1 MSEREKGKRK
11 ILRGAVATSR
21 RVRFRRRLES
31 MPMDIA
37 PHRDAIEAWLILL
50 RAPQLSAS
58 RVRELVE
65 RHGDPRRAL
74 DAARRG
80 ECVEHATTRA
90 WLRRPDREALASD
103 LAWLAIDG
111 HALLTIDSDDFPP
124 LLRETPGAPPGL
136 FVAGDAG
143 ALWQPQVAI
152 VGSRNA
158 SQSGLANAKSFARAL
173 AGAGLAITSGLAEG
187 IDGAA
192 HEAALDAGAATIA
205 VLGTG
210 PDIVYPARHRA
221 LAARIEVGGAL
232 VSEFAP
238 GTPGRAENFPR
249 RNRIIAGLALGT
261 LVVEAGLRSG
271 SLITARYAGDQGR
284 DVFAI
289 PGSIHHPLA
298 RGCHRLIRN
307 GALLVESAEDIVEA
321 LRPLAMRLGAA
332 LSERLAETSPVA
344 RATHDP
350 ARSRLLDALGED
362 ALGIDALV
370 ERTGLGAAALASML
384 LELEL
389 DGAVAVERGGLY
401 IRRPP
406 G

>member
-1 MSEREKGKRK
+1 
-11 ILRGAVATSR
+11 
-21 RVRFRRRLES
+21 
-31 MPMDIA
+31 MDTA
-37 PHRDAIEAWLILL
+37 SQRDAIEAWLILL

-58 RVRELVE
+58 RVRELIE
-65 RHGDPRRAL
+65 RHGNAMRAL
-74 DAARRG
+74 DAAQRG
-80 ECVEHATTRA
+80 DRVEHAATRA
-90 WLRRPDREALASD
+90 WLRKPDREAIASD

-136 FVAGDAG
+136 FVAGDTS
-143 ALWQPQVAI
+143 ALWRPQVAI

-158 SQSGLANAKSFARAL
+158 SHGGLANAKSFARAL

-192 HEAALDAGAATIA
+192 HEAALDADAATIA

-210 PDIVYPARHRA
+210 PDIVYPARHRE
-221 LAARIEVGGAL
+221 LAARIEASGAL

-249 RNRIIAGLALGT
+249 RNRIIAGLSLGT

-271 SLITARYAGDQGR
+271 SLITARYASDQGR

-298 RGCHRLIRN
+298 RGCHQLIRS
-307 GALLVESAEDIVEA
+307 GAMLIESAEEIVEA

-332 LSERLAETSPVA
+332 LSERLAENSPVA
-344 RATHDP
+344 RPVRDP
-350 ARSRLLDALGED
+350 EHSRLLDALGQD

-370 ERTGLGAAALASML
+370 DRTGLGAPALAAML

-389 DGAVAVERGGLY
+389 DGAVAIERGGLY

>member
-1 MSEREKGKRK
+1 
-11 ILRGAVATSR
+11 
-21 RVRFRRRLES
+21 
-31 MPMDIA
+31 MDIT

-50 RAPQLSAS
+50 RAPQLSAL
-58 RVRELVE
+58 RVRELIE
-65 RHGDPRRAL
+65 RHGDPMRAL

-80 ECVEHATTRA
+80 EGIERAPTRA
-90 WLRRPDREALASD
+90 WLRKPDREAITRD
-103 LAWLAIDG
+103 LAWLAIEG
-111 HALLTIDSDDFPP
+111 HALLTIDHDDFPP
-124 LLRETPGAPPGL
+124 LLRETPGAPAGL
-136 FVAGDAG
+136 FVAGDPA

-158 SQSGLANAKSFARAL
+158 SRSGLANAASFARAL

-192 HEAALDAGAATIA
+192 HEAALDAGVATIA

-210 PDIVYPARHRA
+210 PDIIYPARHAA
-221 LAARIEVGGAL
+221 LAARIESGGAL
-232 VSEFAP
+232 VTEFAP

-249 RNRIIAGLALGT
+249 RNRIIAGLSLGT
-261 LVVEAGLRSG
+261 LVVEAGVRSG
-271 SLITARYAGDQGR
+271 SLITARYASDQGR

-307 GALLVESAEDIVEA
+307 GAMLVESADEIVEA
-321 LRPLAMRLGAA
+321 LRPLAARLGAA
-332 LSERLAETSPVA
+332 LRERLGEASSPA
-344 RATHDP
+344 DSLPSNPEHAQ
-350 ARSRLLDALGED
+350 LLDALGHE
-362 ALGIDALV
+362 ALGIDALA
-370 ERTGLGAAALASML
+370 ERTGLGAPALSAML

-389 DGAVAVERGGLY
+389 DGAVAIEHGGLY
-401 IRRPP
+401 SRRPP